1 MFNLQKDI
9 DSIEFWN
16 GAKKGRLMIKKCNKS
31 SKYFLYSGGNLA
43 LQKGLDYEWV
53 EASGKG
59 TIYSYTKSNIPG
71 GSKYYLNKVPYII
84 AIVLLEEGVKIMTNI
99 YESDEKNS
107 VSDGGDAQLA
117 WFKCTDSKTKI
128 EDKENYKKEL
138 LKYCAND
145 TKAMYDL
152 ILYFLNSK
160 K

>member
-59 TIYSYTKSNIPG
+59 SIYSYTKSNIPG

-99 YESDEKNS
+99 YESDEKNIKIGKS
-107 VSDGGDAQLA
+107 VKVI
-117 WFKCTDSKTKI
+117 FKKLDENITFPCFKI
-128 EDKENYKKEL
+128 IN
-138 LKYCAND
+138 
-145 TKAMYDL
+145 
-152 ILYFLNSK
+152 
-160 K
+160 

>member
-1 MFNLQKDI
+1 M
-9 DSIEFWN
+9 SIEDS
-16 GAKKGRLMIKKCNKS
+16 KKIIK
-31 SKYFLYSGGNLA
+31 G
-43 LQKGLDYEWV
+43 
-53 EASGKG
+53 
-59 TIYSYTKSNIPG
+59 IPTKIS
-71 GSKYYLNKVPYII
+71 
-84 AIVLLEEGVKIMTNI
+84 
-99 YESDEKNS
+99 YESDEENS